1 MIDRPF
7 WLDKVAKAWRSR
19 PILWLSGVRRVG
31 KTTLARAIPR
41 TTFVNCDMPSAVRRL
56 EDPESFFKSQKTGQT
71 VVLDEIHRLPD
82 PARVLKIAADAFPG
96 LRVLATGSSTL
107 AATRKFRDSLTG
119 RKWAIYLCP
128 VLWDE
133 CRRDFGAPD
142 LDRRLLHGGLPEPLL
157 AEAMDRD
164 FFSEWIDSYYAR
176 DIAEL
181 FGVRDRSGFLALLRL
196 LLYQS
201 GGLVDIT
208 KLASESGL
216 SRPTVSAHLEAMTV
230 AHAISLLRPFHGGGL
245 REIVRQPK
253 VYAFDTGFVT
263 AARGWDSI
271 REEDRG
277 VLWEHLVLDALRAA
291 GMESQVGY
299 WRDKSGREIDFVVRR
314 GGRRVDAIECKMN
327 PGRVDPGI
335 FRHFREFYPEGGNFV
350 VSPFEDE
357 AHSRRVG
364 DMEIQFISTRQILE
378 PRFSGRRGP
387 V

>member
-1 MIDRPF
+1 M
-7 WLDKVAKAWRSR
+7 
-19 PILWLSGVRRVG
+19 G
-31 KTTLARAIPR
+31 KTTFARAIPG
-41 TTFVNCDMPSAVRRL
+41 TKFVNCDMPSAVRRL

-82 PARVLKIAADAFPG
+82 PARILKIAADAFPG

-119 RKWAIYLCP
+119 RKWTIYLSP

-133 CRRDFGAPD
+133 CRGDFGIPD

-157 AEAMDRD
+157 SELKSPD
-164 FFSEWIDSYYAR
+164 FFSEWMDSYYAR

-181 FGVRDRSGFLALLRL
+181 FGVRDRAGFLALLRL

-201 GGLVDIT
+201 GGLVDVS

-216 SRPTVSAHLEAMTV
+216 SRPTVYAHLEAMTV
-230 AHAISLLRPFHGGGL
+230 AHAIALLRPFHGGGW

-263 AARGWDSI
+263 AVRGWDSI

-277 VLWEHLVLDALRAA
+277 LLWEHLVLDTLRAA
-291 GMESQVGY
+291 GLEPQLGY
-299 WRDKSGREIDFVVRR
+299 WRDKSGREIDFVVRQ
-314 GGRRVDAIECKMN
+314 GARRVDAIECKIN
-327 PGRVDPGI
+327 PGRVDPEI
-335 FRHFREFYPEGGNFV
+335 LRHFRGLYPEGRNFV
-350 VSPFEDE
+350 VSPFEDD
-357 AHSRRVG
+357 AYKKRIG
-364 DMEIQFISTRQILE
+364 DLEIQFISTRHILE
-378 PRFSGRRGP
+378 PSFTERRRGR
-387 V
+387 